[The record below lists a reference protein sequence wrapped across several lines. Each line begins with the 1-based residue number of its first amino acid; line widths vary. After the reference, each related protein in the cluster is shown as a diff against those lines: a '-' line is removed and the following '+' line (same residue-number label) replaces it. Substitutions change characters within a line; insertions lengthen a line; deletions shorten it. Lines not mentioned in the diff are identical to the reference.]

1 MTFRRCS
8 VLPARSGRP
17 RTRSDTRRSLES
29 CGSVRNSGREARS
42 HEADPW
48 NCQQQPSYRP
58 WRPFC
63 RSFLLTASHSN
74 GKSSPTAATRWTC
87 SATTSCGFRPRGF
100 IPERERAIDEERRQF
115 APIRGLVFR
124 FWDSTPVSVV
134 PCPSTNSTR
143 SRQVPHRWAPLA
155 PPRPGRQPPPRACS
169 PEPPSRRQPATGRNL
184 GSGHASLDLV

>member
-74 GKSSPTAATRWTC
+74 GKSSPAAAARWTC

-124 FWDSTPVSVV
+124 FWDSRRRSASCPARPRTAPVVG
-134 PCPSTNSTR
+134 R
-143 SRQVPHRWAPLA
+143 SRTGGRLSHRHARGGSHRRVLVVLNHPA
-155 PPRPGRQPPPRACS
+155 AGSQPRDAIWGADT
-169 PEPPSRRQPATGRNL
+169 PA
-184 GSGHASLDLV
+184 